1 MNTLQK
7 FMTGLLGWFLALLK
21 VLVALFILAIAK
33 VLLRTN
39 PELAIAVLA
48 SALIMFLGWYFAPQ
62 IKQFFK

>member
-1 MNTLQK
+1 
-7 FMTGLLGWFLALLK
+7 MTGLLGWFLALLK